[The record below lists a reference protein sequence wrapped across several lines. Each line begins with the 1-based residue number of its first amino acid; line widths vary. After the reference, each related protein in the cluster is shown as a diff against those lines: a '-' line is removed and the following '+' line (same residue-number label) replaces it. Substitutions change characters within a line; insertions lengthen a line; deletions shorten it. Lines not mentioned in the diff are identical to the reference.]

1 MSIHSRSRPSSIVDV
16 VQIAFPIPL
25 QFHAS
30 SITQGGNHIIA
41 RGTARTLCAIADPMR
56 REMRSCAASLRDVR
70 D

>member
-1 MSIHSRSRPSSIVDV
+1 MSIHSRSRSSSIV
-16 VQIAFPIPL
+16 VQIIPL

-56 REMRSCAASLRDVR
+56 REMRSCAALLRDVR